1 MRKLK
6 LYLDTSV
13 INFLFADDAP
23 EKQRVTQEFFEDSVS
38 QGKFDIYVSD
48 VVIGEIK
55 NTKDIDKRNNLLEVI
70 YKYNLNILSL
80 SEEAIELADEY
91 LKQSVIPEKKV
102 EDARH
107 IAIATVSGCDMLLSW
122 NYKHLANINKEKKI
136 QIINI
141 QQGYNYPVRLSTPM
155 EVTGE

>member
-13 INFLFADDAP
+13 INFLFAEDAP
-23 EKQRVTQEFFEDSVS
+23 EKQRVTQEFFDGSVS

-55 NTKDIDKRNNLLEVI
+55 NTKDIDKRNNLLAVI
-70 YKYNLNILSL
+70 YKYNLNILSI

-107 IAIATVSGCDMLLSW
+107 IAIATVNGCDMLLSW

>member
-38 QGKFDIYVSD
+38 QGKFDIYISD

-80 SEEAIELADEY
+80 SEEAIELTDEY

>member
-122 NYKHLANINKEKKI
+122 NCERSH
-136 QIINI
+136 
-141 QQGYNYPVRLSTPM
+141 R
-155 EVTGE
+155 